1 MLAWRIDASYVYPM
15 LVKSEDSLRTYIA
28 ASFFVLCALMPLTAR
43 ADDTASTTNA
53 TSSSATT
60 TISIDLSASTASTSS
75 PQASMATS
83 SAAVATT
90 TDATS
95 TTPTLLVHTNVGIED
110 KVRAAFTDAPIM
122 VIVAKCESRFRQ
134 YTDSGNVLY
143 SGYNNGMVG
152 IFQLY
157 ASIHQK
163 AALAMGFDITSV
175 DGNIGY
181 AHHLYDSQGT
191 DPWLDSFKCWN
202 PGTAESVAS
211 TSVAVLASNT
221 TASGVL
227 TIDMSLGKIDP
238 QVLSL
243 QKMLNAMGYTVASN
257 GPGSTGQE
265 TTKYG
270 TATRNAVRSFQCAKN
285 IACSGNEGTTGYGF
299 VGARTRAALTL
310 AYAGNQ
316 NQPKFAAATPV
327 ISPIPSVATSTAASD
342 ENAAVIASL
351 RAQLAQLTNIL
362 AALIAQRAEAATQT
376 AGVATAVMH

>member
-1 MLAWRIDASYVYPM
+1 MESVEGSIRI
-15 LVKSEDSLRTYIA
+15 YIA

-60 TISIDLSASTASTSS
+60 TISIDLSASTST
-75 PQASMATS
+75 ATS

-90 TDATS
+90 TVATS

-122 VIVAKCESRFRQ
+122 VNVAKCESRFRQ

-163 AALAMGFDITSV
+163 AALAMGFDITGI

-181 AHHLYDSQGT
+181 AHYLYNEQGT

-257 GPGSTGQE
+257 GPGSAGQE

-270 TATRNAVRSFQCAKN
+270 AATRNAVRKFQCAKN

-299 VGARTRAALTL
+299 VGARTRAAITL

-327 ISPIPSVATSTAASD
+327 ISPIPTTPGVVATNDS
-342 ENAAVIASL
+342 NAALI
-351 RAQLAQLTNIL
+351 AQLQTQLTQLTNIL
-362 AALIAQRAEAATQT
+362 AALVAQRAEAATQT
-376 AGVATAVMH
+376 AGAATAMAR